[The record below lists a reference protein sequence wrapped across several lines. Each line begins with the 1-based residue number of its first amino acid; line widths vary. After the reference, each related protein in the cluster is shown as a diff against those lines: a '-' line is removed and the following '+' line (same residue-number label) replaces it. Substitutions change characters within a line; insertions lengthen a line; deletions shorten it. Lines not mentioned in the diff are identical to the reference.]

1 MSSASLPNAPLQVLD
16 DPIEQARFTTWQDAP
31 GGARE
36 ATSQF
41 RLSGL
46 HCGACAGLIEAAL
59 QRVDGVLEAQVQAAA
74 ELARVRWDPRRTRP
88 SALVAAIQAAGY
100 GAVPDAAA
108 GAREERRTQERRAL
122 WRLAVAGL
130 CMMQVMMYATPAYV
144 AEPGDIS
151 AEALRLLQ
159 WASWLLSLP
168 VLLFSSG
175 PFFTGAWRA
184 LRARRLGMDV
194 PVALGIAVT
203 FVASSGAT
211 FDPGGVFGH
220 EVYFDSLTMFVF
232 FLLAGRWLEVRARH
246 RAADTLEQGAAGLPE
261 TAQRLREDGS
271 VETVSPGRLQAGDRV
286 RVLAG
291 QALPADGEL
300 LEGRALVDE
309 ALLSGES
316 TPLPKRPGDEL
327 VAGSTNL
334 QGPLLMRVLRV
345 GEDTRQAAIVRL
357 MRSALTQRPR
367 VVQLA
372 ERIAGPF
379 LWGVL
384 LLAALAAAGWSLIDP
399 SRAVWVAVSVLI
411 VTCPCALSL
420 AAPSALLAAA
430 GGLARQGLLLQRLE
444 ALEALAGID
453 TVMLDKT
460 GTLTEDRLEIA
471 ETRVLDD
478 GIDPGV
484 ATRRAASL
492 ASLSAHPAARA
503 LAVHHEGDAADW
515 RDVEELPGA
524 GLQARDAQ
532 GRLWRLGR
540 RAWVD
545 ATQPESGG
553 SALWFGC
560 EGRAQ
565 VVFALRESLRADAA
579 QTVQALQAAGLQVM
593 LLSGDAPA
601 RAHELARRLGITRVE
616 GGASPADKLALLAA
630 AQQGGARVA
639 MVGDGIN
646 DAPVLARA
654 DVSFAFAHGAAV
666 ARAQAD
672 LIVLG
677 SRLGVVAQAREQA
690 RRTLRVIRQNLA
702 WAALYNAA
710 CVPLALAG
718 WLPPWAAGLG
728 MAASSL
734 AVVSNALRLARTA
747 QPA

>member
-16 DPIEQARFTTWQDAP
+16 DPLEQARFTTWHEAP
-31 GGARE
+31 DGARQ
-36 ATSQF
+36 ATSRF

-46 HCGACAGLIEAAL
+46 HCGACAGLIETAL
-59 QRVDGVLEAQVQAAA
+59 RRVDGVLDAQVQSAA
-74 ELARVRWDPRRTRP
+74 ELAQVRWDPRRTRP

-100 GAVPDAAA
+100 GALPDAAA
-108 GAREERRTQERRAL
+108 GARDQRRVEQRRAL

-130 CMMQVMMYATPAYV
+130 CMMQVMMYAAPAYV
-144 AEPGDIS
+144 AAPGDIS
-151 AEALRLLQ
+151 ADSLRLLQ

-175 PFFTGAWRA
+175 PFFAGAWRA
-184 LRARRLGMDV
+184 LRQRRLGMDV

-246 RAADTLEQGAAGLPE
+246 RVADSLEQGAAALPDI
-261 TAQRLREDGS
+261 AQRLRVDGS
-271 VETVSPGRLQAGDRV
+271 VEPVSPGRLQPGDRV

-309 ALLSGES
+309 ALLTGES

-345 GEDTRQAAIVRL
+345 GEDTRQADIVRL

-367 VVQLA
+367 VVQQA

-384 LLAALAAAGWSLIDP
+384 LLAALAAAGWSLVDP
-399 SRAVWVAVSVLI
+399 GRAVWVAVSVLI

-430 GGLARQGLLLQRLE
+430 GGLARRGLLLQRLE

-471 ETRVLDD
+471 ASRRVDGSPDLAATTRL
-478 GIDPGV
+478 
-484 ATRRAASL
+484 AASL
-492 ASLSAHPAARA
+492 ASLSSHPAARA
-503 LAVHHEGDAADW
+503 LAAQGDGDASAW
-515 RDVEELPGA
+515 SDVEELPGA
-524 GLQARDAQ
+524 GLQARDTQ

-545 ATQPESGG
+545 AAQPEAGG

-560 EGRAQ
+560 DGRAQ
-565 VVFALRESLRADAA
+565 AVYELRESLRADAG
-579 QTVQALQAAGLQVM
+579 QTVRQLQSAGLQVL
-593 LLSGDAPA
+593 LLSGDTPV
-601 RAHELARRLGITRVE
+601 RAQELAQRLGITQVV
-616 GGASPADKLALLAA
+616 GGASPADKLAVLAA
-630 AQQGGARVA
+630 AQQRGARVA
-639 MVGDGIN
+639 MIGDGIN

-677 SRLGVVAQAREQA
+677 ARLGVVTEARAQA

-710 CVPLALAG
+710 CVPPALLG

-734 AVVSNALRLARTA
+734 AVVSNALRLARLPQQA
-747 QPA
+747 